1 MNSSSPPFFLLL
13 FCFYFLLQ
21 LYWYLSFLF
30 FQPVLKNRWAI
41 LYFLMSVGE
50 DSSSKYSHGQV
61 HVMCIKL
68 IMIQI
73 NSMIVNYFLSFFWIH
88 YKKVISVVN
97 CSYIEL
103 RNGTTQ
109 GFQKCRIFVLYIYFQ
124 EMMHYFIVNY
134 APQIPNYKQI
144 IRIVEYFVI
153 CLSEIFNVQLI
164 IY

>member
-1 MNSSSPPFFLLL
+1 M
-13 FCFYFLLQ
+13 
-21 LYWYLSFLF
+21 
-30 FQPVLKNRWAI
+30 LKNRWSI

-97 CSYIEL
+97 CSYNLNSGTALLRASRNAEFFLFCSLYLFSGNDALFYGEL
-103 RNGTTQ
+103 CTTNPE
-109 GFQKCRIFVLYIYFQ
+109 L
-124 EMMHYFIVNY
+124 
-134 APQIPNYKQI
+134 
-144 IRIVEYFVI
+144 
-153 CLSEIFNVQLI
+153 
-164 IY
+164 